1 MEKPTAL
8 SGIRVLDMTRVLA
21 GPWAGQV
28 LADLGAQVIKI
39 EKPHV
44 RGHGGG
50 DDTRTWGPPFLQDP
64 VGNDTADAAY
74 YLAANRGKQSVTVD
88 IAKPEGQAIIRKL
101 AAQSDVLLENYKVGQ
116 LKKYG
121 LDYTSLSE
129 INPRLIYCSITGFG
143 QTGPLAHRAGYDF
156 VTQGM
161 SGFMSITGE
170 RDDAPGGGPQK
181 AGVAISDLFTG
192 MYASVGVLAALEQ
205 RHRTGRGQQ
214 IDLGLLDVIVA
225 AMANMNTNYLA
236 SGVAP
241 KRWGNAHPNIVPYQT
256 FAVADGHIILAVGN
270 DGQFKKFCEVAGCTE
285 LADDARFAT
294 NPQRV
299 AHRAQLVPLLEKILL
314 TRSKTMWIAQ
324 FEAAG
329 VPCGPI
335 DTIAEA
341 LHNPH
346 VLARG
351 MRVDLPHPAAGTVKL
366 VASPIKMSSSAT
378 TATTHPPLLSEHTD
392 AVLQSLGYTLADIAR
407 LHEQGIV

>member
-8 SGIRVLDMTRVLA
+8 AGIKVLDMTRVLA

-50 DDTRTWGPPFLQDP
+50 DDTRTWGPPFLQDAH
-64 VGNDTADAAY
+64 GNDTADAAY

-121 LDYTSLSE
+121 LDYASLSE

-192 MYASVGVLAALEQ
+192 LYAAIGVLAALQQ

-236 SGVAP
+236 SGAAP

-270 DGQFKKFCEVAGCTE
+270 DGQFKKFCEVAGCSE
-285 LADDARFAT
+285 LADDPRFAT

-299 AHRAQLVPLLEKILL
+299 AHRAQLVPLLEQVLR

-324 FEAAG
+324 LEAAG

-341 LHNPH
+341 LHNPQ

-392 AVLQSLGYTLADIAR
+392 SVLQSLGYTAADIAR

>member
-1 MEKPTAL
+1 MQAPTAL
-8 SGIRVLDMTRVLA
+8 QNLKVLDMTRVLA
-21 GPWAGQV
+21 GPWCGQV

-39 EKPHV
+39 EKPNA
-44 RGHGGG
+44 G
-50 DDTRTWGPPFLQDP
+50 DDTRTWGPPFLQDAH
-64 VGNDTADAAY
+64 GNDTADAAY

-88 IAKPEGQAIIRKL
+88 IATPAGQEVIRKL

-121 LDYTSLSE
+121 LDYASLAE

-156 VTQGM
+156 ITQGL

-170 RDDAPGGGPQK
+170 RDDVPGGGPQK

-192 MYASVGVLAALEQ
+192 LYAAIGVLAAIEQ
-205 RHRTGRGQQ
+205 RHRSGRGQH

-270 DGQFKKFCEVAGCTE
+270 DGQFKKFCEVALCEE
-285 LADDARFAT
+285 LAQDVRFAT

-299 AHRAQLVPLLEKILL
+299 AHRDQLVPLLEKVLL
-314 TRSKTMWIAQ
+314 TRSKTVWIAQ
-324 FEAAG
+324 LEAAG

-335 DTIAEA
+335 ESIAEA
-341 LHNPH
+341 LHNPQ

-351 MRVDLPHPAAGTVKL
+351 MRVDLPHPAVGTVKL
-366 VASPIKMSSSAT
+366 VANPIKMSASAT
-378 TATTHPPLLSEHTD
+378 TASAHPPLLSEHTD
-392 AVLQSLGYTLADIAR
+392 AVLAALGYSAAQIAHLR
-407 LHEQGIV
+407 GKGVV

>member
-1 MEKPTAL
+1 L
-8 SGIRVLDMTRVLA
+8 NS
-21 GPWAGQV
+21 
-28 LADLGAQVIKI
+28 
-39 EKPHV
+39 
-44 RGHGGG
+44 
-50 DDTRTWGPPFLQDP
+50 
-64 VGNDTADAAY
+64 
-74 YLAANRGKQSVTVD
+74 
-88 IAKPEGQAIIRKL
+88 
-101 AAQSDVLLENYKVGQ
+101 
-116 LKKYG
+116 
-121 LDYTSLSE
+121 
-129 INPRLIYCSITGFG
+129 
-143 QTGPLAHRAGYDF
+143 
-156 VTQGM
+156 
-161 SGFMSITGE
+161 
-170 RDDAPGGGPQK
+170 
-181 AGVAISDLFTG
+181 
-192 MYASVGVLAALEQ
+192 
-205 RHRTGRGQQ
+205 RTGRGQQ

-270 DGQFKKFCEVAGCTE
+270 DGQFKKFCEVAACSE
-285 LADDARFAT
+285 LAEDPRFAT

-324 FEAAG
+324 LEAAG

-341 LHNPH
+341 LHNPQ

-366 VASPIKMSSSAT
+366 VASPIKMSGSAT
-378 TATTHPPLLSEHTD
+378 TALGHPPLLSEHTG
-392 AVLQSLGYTLADIAR
+392 AVLQSLGYTPADIAR